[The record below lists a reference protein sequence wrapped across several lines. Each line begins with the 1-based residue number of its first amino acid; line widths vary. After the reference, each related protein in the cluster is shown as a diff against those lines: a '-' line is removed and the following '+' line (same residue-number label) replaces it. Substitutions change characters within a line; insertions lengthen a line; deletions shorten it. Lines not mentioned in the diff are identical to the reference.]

1 MRSNRKLI
9 RKNRKV
15 LMLCAICRAKQKP
28 IPLFRN
34 MWMNFEIERVADKIR
49 ENMINKKRKHEAQ

>member
-1 MRSNRKLI
+1 
-9 RKNRKV
+9 
-15 LMLCAICRAKQKP
+15 MLCAICRAKQKP